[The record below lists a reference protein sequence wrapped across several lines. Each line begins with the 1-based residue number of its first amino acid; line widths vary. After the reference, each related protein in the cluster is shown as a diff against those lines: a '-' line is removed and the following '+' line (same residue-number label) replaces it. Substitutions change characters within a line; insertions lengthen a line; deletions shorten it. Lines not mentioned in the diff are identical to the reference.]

1 MLDPTKITHTPAFVL
16 EYDALLKNL
25 ALIRNLQQELP
36 CTFLFALK
44 GFGMHRVFKE
54 IATSA
59 QGATASSLNE
69 ARLAGEYFSSVHAYA
84 PVYQLGEFDAIAK
97 LSSHITFNSVDQYT
111 RYKGRIRTSLA
122 GLRVNPKYEVVD
134 TALYD
139 PCSPGSRLGIN
150 PKNLEELP
158 PGITGLHV
166 HNLCESGAREMKG
179 TLEAVEKQYGR
190 FFSSLTWLNLG
201 GGHLVTREGYD
212 INLFKETVL
221 SFNRKYPHI
230 ELIFEPGAAYVWETG
245 VLVSEILDIV
255 SSDDI
260 TTLMLD
266 TSFTAHMPDCLEMPY
281 TPRVRG
287 AKIINTEEAKDSGV
301 DTGHRFRLGGSSCL
315 AGDWVGSYLSPTIPK
330 VGDRLVFEDM
340 MHYTMVKT
348 TMFNGIAHP
357 DIGIVR
363 DGSYEVVKQFSYEDY
378 KGRLS

>member
-1 MLDPTKITHTPAFVL
+1 MLDATIVTHTPAFVL
-16 EYDALLKNL
+16 EYEAFQRNL
-25 ALIRNLQQELP
+25 ELIRELQQELP

-44 GFGMHRVFKE
+44 GFGMHRVFAE
-54 IATSA
+54 IATCA

-69 ARLAGEYFSSVHAYA
+69 ARLASEFFPSVHAYA
-84 PVYQLGEFDAIAK
+84 PVYQKDEFDAIAK

-111 RYKGRIRTSLA
+111 RYKDRLGSSLA
-122 GLRVNPKYEVVD
+122 GLRVNPKYEVVE

-139 PCSPGSRLGIN
+139 PCSPGSRLGVN
-150 PKNLEELP
+150 PTNLEELP
-158 PGITGLHV
+158 AGITGLHV

-179 TLEAVEKQYGR
+179 TLAAVENLYGH
-190 FFSSLTWLNLG
+190 FFSRLKWLNLG
-201 GGHLVTREGYD
+201 GGHLVTQKGYD
-212 INLFKETVL
+212 LKLFKDTVL

-255 SSDDI
+255 VSDGI

-281 TPRVRG
+281 TPKVRG
-287 AKIINTEEAKDSGV
+287 ASIVTDQSKANTGP
-301 DTGHRFRLGGSSCL
+301 RIRLGGASCL
-315 AGDWVGSYLSPTIPK
+315 AGDWVGDYQFPSIPK
-330 VGDRLVFEDM
+330 IGDRLVFSDM

-357 DIGIVR
+357 DIGIIR
-363 DGSYEVVKQFSYEDY
+363 DGSYEVIKHFSYEDY
-378 KGRLS
+378 TNRLS